1 MSSDHES
8 PLNYLTEAEAKE
20 VHKLF
25 IISMGFF
32 TTVAIIAH
40 ILMWAWRPWFP
51 GTEPYKAGM
60 AMIESGAQY
69 AQAIATTLFV

>member
-8 PLNYLTEAEAKE
+8 PLNYLTESEAKE
-20 VHKLF
+20 VHRLF
-25 IISMGFF
+25 IMSMGFF
-32 TTVAIIAH
+32 TLVAIIAH
-40 ILMWAWRPWFP
+40 WLVWAWRPWFP

-69 AQAIATTLFV
+69 AQAIATALFA